1 MEFIQ
6 KGFILTSFLN
16 HKIAVPTQIN
26 YSLQKRAAAWHSLV
40 TLLSLS
46 SQWLLLKIPM
56 YNAQL
61 RPFVWV
67 LWSTTLCYVAFLG
80 CTSLFRHWG
89 PLSCCAGPYH
99 QCANEQSIGL
109 QFQLYARSSTQGSL
123 LHISSKYWSYRR
135 CWVPHRRTYRVNILE
150 FLPRDKWFVLRNR
163 CWEGRKKKKALFYYS
178 EVHFNLHKR
187 QCVCDG
193 LHEEKHYSPASSAR
207 KKNKGDTG
215 RIKNNLLQCR
225 ILIRGPWCFQSKSRW
240 SSEYWKREGAWP
252 RVRAGWMHRLKEKS
266 WSYSPVSSCYHHRSS
281 FMKDHVPS

>member
-1 MEFIQ
+1 MHCLSWDGIHSERIYFNFVSKSQ
-6 KGFILTSFLN
+6 DSRA
-16 HKIAVPTQIN
+16 HPD

-163 CWEGRKKKKALFYYS
+163 CWEGRKKKRPF
-178 EVHFNLHKR
+178 FIIPR
-187 QCVCDG
+187 C
-193 LHEEKHYSPASSAR
+193 
-207 KKNKGDTG
+207 
-215 RIKNNLLQCR
+215 
-225 ILIRGPWCFQSKSRW
+225 ILICTSDNVSVMDYMKRNITAQQARQGKKIREIRG
-240 SSEYWKREGAWP
+240 G
-252 RVRAGWMHRLKEKS
+252 LKTIYCNAEF
-266 WSYSPVSSCYHHRSS
+266 W
-281 FMKDHVPS
+281 

>member
-56 YNAQL
+56 YNTQL

-163 CWEGRKKKKALFYYS
+163 CWEGRKKKALFYYS
-178 EVHFNLHKR
+178 EVHFNLH
-187 QCVCDG
+187 
-193 LHEEKHYSPASSAR
+193 
-207 KKNKGDTG
+207 
-215 RIKNNLLQCR
+215 
-225 ILIRGPWCFQSKSRW
+225 
-240 SSEYWKREGAWP
+240 
-252 RVRAGWMHRLKEKS
+252 
-266 WSYSPVSSCYHHRSS
+266 
-281 FMKDHVPS
+281 